1 MAVIVFCWGVGG
13 VGGVG
18 LKGGGGTSHL
28 GWRLLGEIKQFS
40 LCCVSLSI
48 TASSRSPVF
57 GARQAAHFLSSFCFV
72 FVCGSF
78 CSSLSLSFPLLLLL
92 LVLLPSILPARDTLS
107 LSFRVFLYFI
117 TSPPPLLCFSPFRPL
132 DIQLILLADSPD
144 GTHTHTKPPPKHKL
158 NTVSPSLTDR
168 LLQLGHPAEL
178 IPLVLCGVLWCST
191 TTHINLLN
199 DPGPKRI
206 NTHFQGAAWS
216 LNVVEDGC
224 LSLPPPLHSPPPL
237 LYFNSPLDE
246 QESAFHFISWATLF
260 KARSC
265 FYCCCHFSGD
275 WHLYVL
281 VIEGIKTASIFIRV
295 SLWGACFYDIR
306 SVSCNRLSSLPNIH
320 PNHSGVTQGAYV

>member
-224 LSLPPPLHSPPPL
+224 LSLPPPYIHPL
-237 LYFNSPLDE
+237 PSSILIPRWMSKSQP
-246 QESAFHFISWATLF
+246 FISF
-260 KARSC
+260 
-265 FYCCCHFSGD
+265 HGP
-275 WHLYVL
+275 LYLRQDRAFIAV
-281 VIEGIKTASIFIRV
+281 VISQ
-295 SLWGACFYDIR
+295 
-306 SVSCNRLSSLPNIH
+306 
-320 PNHSGVTQGAYV
+320 VTGTCMSWS

>member
-1 MAVIVFCWGVGG
+1 MRKFSGSVDSRRARLLKAAAFINQQTLLTRAVLTHEDVWHWNGSFLISTVSLCTEGSTSGLLNCVYMCACLSALAVAEQNGCDSVLLGG
-13 VGGVG
+13 G

-107 LSFRVFLYFI
+107 LSFRLFLYFI

-144 GTHTHTKPPPKHKL
+144 GTHTHTHQTTPK
-158 NTVSPSLTDR
+158 TQTEYCQPLTHR
-168 LLQLGHPAEL
+168 
-178 IPLVLCGVLWCST
+178 
-191 TTHINLLN
+191 
-199 DPGPKRI
+199 
-206 NTHFQGAAWS
+206 
-216 LNVVEDGC
+216 
-224 LSLPPPLHSPPPL
+224 
-237 LYFNSPLDE
+237 
-246 QESAFHFISWATLF
+246 
-260 KARSC
+260 
-265 FYCCCHFSGD
+265 
-275 WHLYVL
+275 
-281 VIEGIKTASIFIRV
+281 
-295 SLWGACFYDIR
+295 
-306 SVSCNRLSSLPNIH
+306 
-320 PNHSGVTQGAYV
+320 